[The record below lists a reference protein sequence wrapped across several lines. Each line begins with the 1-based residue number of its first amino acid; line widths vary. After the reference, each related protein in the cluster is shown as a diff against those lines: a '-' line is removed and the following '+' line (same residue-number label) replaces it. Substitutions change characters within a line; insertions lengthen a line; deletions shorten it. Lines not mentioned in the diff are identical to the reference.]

1 MVSISDAPTVET
13 VLQAIYALYINPDN
27 TVKENASKWLCAFQ
41 QSVYAW
47 EISDQLLYLKRD
59 LSSSYFGAQTIR
71 IKIQMYFTELPTG
84 SHMALKDSLLNHVLK
99 LTEDTHVSIANQLCL
114 AVSDLFCQMV
124 QWNDAIGEIVRTL
137 SSSET
142 SSAYL
147 VDILRFIAE
156 EISSKTL
163 RLGLNRRQ
171 VLMSHAES
179 QKQLVLDFLSFR
191 IKNANASMMAR
202 IFNCLASWW
211 DNTGV
216 MAETDVRIS
225 PLLEAA
231 FYVLRNPTS
240 YPEPTYDAAMEWI
253 LALLCSCSTQQ
264 GYTSQLLK
272 FLQTN
277 IYGLLDVFQQ
287 CIVEASKSEDASAV
301 VDRAANI
308 AQIFAAL
315 TRAVRMPLVDSPSA
329 AGSGEAGDLRTL
341 DCLLA
346 VLEAP
351 PPVGCRTMT
360 LHTFYA
366 LQSLAED
373 AARHQM
379 RLAPSP
385 GRSGL
390 KPPTSPAGDMSSPQ
404 SRPVTALIPYFT
416 RVVVALTRYCP
427 SNTEDLEAAED
438 LRQFRED
445 AHSLMQ
451 DIVDLVGAD
460 TIFVELHAHIQKLQ
474 ELAAS
479 NPTLNMASVLQE
491 SEACLFMLTTVAKRL
506 SPHDPEGRIGSLISS
521 LVLPGLDSDPPA
533 PLQEVGCLLYT
544 ELAHW
549 AACHPELRRRIVDQL
564 VRIVERAVDVP
575 ATQLR
580 PGQKQAVGAAL
591 VALGSLCAIYRV
603 YPSTSSSTDRPM
615 NGTTGAAAAAS
626 LLDEHWKD
634 LIFLVVYSLP
644 RLGWV
649 PVNEAIDFFEG
660 VVRGLMASIVF
671 APGSPEPLAPRKAFP
686 ERIAQLTSVSV
697 ECLTKLVEQNVPI
710 DGADTMSDPCVWLD
724 YLATIFRSLANLL
737 PRLDDTYR
745 RSHLSSG
752 TYTDAAAASASP
764 VSINQAELANLA
776 ESSQACL
783 DGSLRVVTQL
793 IWPTIGRVLQHY
805 STKVRPM
812 ERCCR
817 VIRFMARSF
826 SVNLRELLPDI
837 ANKLVESYSQGH
849 HSCFLYLSGVLVDV
863 FGDLPDC
870 RVGLVGLFEALA
882 PPTLASLMGNALAEQ
897 PHTVEDFF
905 RLCSRLVQH
914 CAPLFLTSTSF
925 DLAALLDT
933 SIRSLDLPT
942 IATSSAAADDLNVSS
957 SSQQQQLASKA
968 GTSATAASA
977 RFLFELLLFTAESS
991 EDQPVAVMTNATLPS
1006 ISHASGVA
1014 ARRLLIW
1021 LLRPSSADQECGGQ
1035 RLTTACVH
1043 SCCLGLPD
1051 ERFPDIADILHQLK
1065 NIMPREIFATWLNN
1079 AVASLPVSRAD
1090 GLVQATDEQIS
1101 DFKQAIMNASRTA
1114 GIIHALDCFV
1124 LLFR

>member
-1 MVSISDAPTVET
+1 MISINDAPTVET
-13 VLQAIYALYINPDN
+13 VLQAIYALYVNPDN
-27 TVKENASKWLCAFQ
+27 SVKENASKWLCAFQ

-59 LSSSYFGAQTIR
+59 LSSSYFGAQTMR
-71 IKIQMYFTELPTG
+71 IKVNYLYSIFHSLDSNVFYRTANRSTRGMMDFIEVYL
-84 SHMALKDSLLNHVLK
+84 SKALKDSLLNHVLK
-99 LTEDTHVSIANQLCL
+99 LTEDTPVSIANQLCL

-137 SSSET
+137 SPSET

-179 QKQLVLDFLSFR
+179 QKQLVLDFLLMLVQTNSHHILCPLSVSYHPSTHVQSFR
-191 IKNANASMMAR
+191 VKNANASMLAR

-216 MAETDVRIS
+216 MAESDVRIS
-225 PLLEAA
+225 PLLEGA
-231 FYVLRNPTS
+231 FYVLRNPAS
-240 YPEPTYDAAMEWI
+240 YPESTSNAAMEWI

-287 CIVEASKSEDASAV
+287 CTVEASKSEDASTV

-315 TRAVRMPLVDSPSA
+315 ARAVP
-329 AGSGEAGDLRTL
+329 
-341 DCLLA
+341 
-346 VLEAP
+346 P
-351 PPVGCRTMT
+351 PPVGCRNMT

-366 LQSLAED
+366 FQSLAED

-479 NPTLNMASVLQE
+479 NPTLNMTSVLQE

-506 SPHDPEGRIGSLISS
+506 SPHDPEGRIGSLIST

-580 PGQKQAVGAAL
+580 AVGAAL
-591 VALGSLCAIYRV
+591 VALGSLCAVYRV
-603 YPSTSSSTDRPM
+603 YPSTSGSADRPI
-615 NGTTGAAAAAS
+615 NGTTGSSAAS

-634 LIFLVVYSLP
+634 LIFRVVYSLP

-671 APGSPEPLAPRKAFP
+671 VPGSPEPLGPRKAFP

-724 YLATIFRSLANLL
+724 YLATIFRALSNLL

-764 VSINQAELANLA
+764 ISINQAELANLA

-783 DGSLRVVTQL
+783 DGSLRVVTEL

-805 STKVRPM
+805 ATKVRPM

-817 VIRFMARSF
+817 VIRFMA
-826 SVNLRELLPDI
+826 
-837 ANKLVESYSQGH
+837 
-849 HSCFLYLSGVLVDV
+849 
-863 FGDLPDC
+863 
-870 RVGLVGLFEALA
+870 
-882 PPTLASLMGNALAEQ
+882 
-897 PHTVEDFF
+897 
-905 RLCSRLVQH
+905 
-914 CAPLFLTSTSF
+914 
-925 DLAALLDT
+925 
-933 SIRSLDLPT
+933 
-942 IATSSAAADDLNVSS
+942 
-957 SSQQQQLASKA
+957 
-968 GTSATAASA
+968 
-977 RFLFELLLFTAESS
+977 
-991 EDQPVAVMTNATLPS
+991 
-1006 ISHASGVA
+1006 
-1014 ARRLLIW
+1014 
-1021 LLRPSSADQECGGQ
+1021 
-1035 RLTTACVH
+1035 
-1043 SCCLGLPD
+1043 
-1051 ERFPDIADILHQLK
+1051 
-1065 NIMPREIFATWLNN
+1065 
-1079 AVASLPVSRAD
+1079 
-1090 GLVQATDEQIS
+1090 
-1101 DFKQAIMNASRTA
+1101 
-1114 GIIHALDCFV
+1114 
-1124 LLFR
+1124 